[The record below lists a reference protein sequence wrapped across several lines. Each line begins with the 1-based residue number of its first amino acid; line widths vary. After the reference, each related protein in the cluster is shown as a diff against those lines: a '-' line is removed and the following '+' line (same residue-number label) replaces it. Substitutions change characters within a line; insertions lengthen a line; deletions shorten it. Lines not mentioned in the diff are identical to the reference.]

1 MRINIVT
8 SGSRGD
14 IQPYI
19 PLALGL
25 QRAGHMVKITTAS
38 DYREWICSYGIEYA
52 RLVGD
57 VRQMMDGE
65 QGLRFV
71 ESKGFGTLKELARMM
86 EPIAY
91 QAMRDIL
98 ASSQDADLLI
108 GSFGSY
114 APVYTAA
121 TKLGISWIMAMLQP
135 VHPTREFPSFA
146 VTNKVTAGPIG
157 NRISHLL
164 VEQAQW
170 MIFRKIGNRV
180 RREAL
185 NMEPYPF
192 FGVLRETRKQ
202 RIPTIYG
209 YSPSVLPKPRDWD
222 DHIHVT
228 GYWFLDEP
236 AWQPPARLVDFLEA
250 GPSPVYIG
258 FGSMLH
264 RHPEQPAQIAVD
276 ALRRVNQRGILVT
289 GWNGL
294 KASDLPDSVI
304 TIDFAPHGWLFPQ
317 MAAVVHHGGAGT
329 TGASLRAGVPTIITP
344 VFADQPWWGMRVH
357 SLGVGPKPIPR
368 AELTAEIL
376 AEAIQTTV
384 TEPRMRKR
392 ATCLGQSI
400 RAEDGVGNAVRVIG
414 NFRPKATLS
423 QGS

>member
-25 QRAGHMVKITTAS
+25 QGAGHTVKITTAG
-38 DYREWICSYGIEYA
+38 DFRDWIWSYGIEYA
-52 RLVGD
+52 PLVGD

-71 ESKGFGTLKELARMM
+71 ESKGFNTLKELARMM
-86 EPIAY
+86 EPIAHR
-91 QAMRDIL
+91 AMQDIL
-98 ASSQDADLLI
+98 ASAQDSDLLI

-121 TKLGISWIMAMLQP
+121 TRLGISWMMAMLQP
-135 VHPTREFPSFA
+135 VHPTREFPGFA
-146 VTNKVTAGPIG
+146 VADRVTAGPIG

-170 MIFRKIGNRV
+170 MVFRKLGNRV
-180 RREAL
+180 RREVL
-185 NMEPYPF
+185 NLEPYPF
-192 FGVLRETRKQ
+192 FGVLREARKQ

-209 YSPSVLPKPRDWD
+209 YSPCVLPKPHDWG

-236 AWQPPARLVDFLEA
+236 DWQPPASLLDFLEA
-250 GPSPVYIG
+250 GPPPVYIG
-258 FGSMLH
+258 FGSMPH
-264 RHPEQPAQIAVD
+264 RHPEQLAHLAVD
-276 ALRRVNQRGILVT
+276 ALRLVNQRGILVT

-294 KASDLPDSVI
+294 KACDLPDTVM
-304 TIDFAPHGWLFPQ
+304 TIDFVPHGWLFPQ
-317 MAAVVHHGGAGT
+317 MVAVVHHGGAGT

-344 VFADQPWWGMRVH
+344 VFADQPWWGMRVY

-368 AELTAEIL
+368 PELTAENL
-376 AEAIQTTV
+376 AAAIRTV
-384 TEPRMRKR
+384 TSDSGMCER
-392 ATCLGQSI
+392 AVRLGQSI
-400 RAEDGVGNAVRVIG
+400 RAEDGVGNAVRVI
-414 NFRPKATLS
+414 NNLS
-423 QGS
+423 LKRRRSE